1 MSKAIIQA
9 CPVGC
14 HGTLDATDIILPEG
28 GLRRCSVCG
37 QLVSSCSKARY
48 DATMQDFNSNEG
60 TMPTGKSAA
69 RHRQRIGS
77 ILEEAIDFSN
87 NDKLELA
94 LLDIGCSSGSV
105 LKIADDIGIA
115 DVRGVEPAPKA
126 AATAQRLG
134 YEVFSGYL
142 DAAEYADNQFDIITM
157 FEVIEHLPHTEA
169 MAKEVHRILAD
180 GGLWLIG
187 TANAQSWTA
196 NHLREQWE
204 YYSIAQNGGHI
215 SFFNPNSMKAMA
227 QRYGFSVA
235 YMHTKRVLYHPPA
248 QRGLWGKLKNECM
261 AIPARIT
268 GKGHD
273 MLVALRKTA

>member
-1 MSKAIIQA
+1 MNKAIIQA

-28 GLRRCSVCG
+28 ALRRCSVCG
-37 QLVSSCSKARY
+37 QLVSSCSQARY
-48 DATMQDFNSNEG
+48 DTTMQDFNSDEG
-60 TMPTGKSAA
+60 TMPTGKSAG
-69 RHRQRIGS
+69 RHYQRIGN

-87 NDKLELA
+87 HDKLELS

-105 LKIADDIGIA
+105 LKIAEGIGIA

-126 AATAQRLG
+126 AATAQSLG
-134 YEVFSGYL
+134 YDVFSGYL
-142 DAAEYADNQFDIITM
+142 DEAQYADNQFDLITM
-157 FEVIEHLPHTEA
+157 FEVIEHLPDTKP
-169 MAKEVHRILAD
+169 MAEEVHRVLRE

-196 NHLREQWE
+196 NHLRERWE

-215 SFFNPNSMKAMA
+215 SFFNPNSIKAMA
-227 QRYGFSVA
+227 QRYGFTVA
-235 YMHTKRVLYHPPA
+235 YTHTKRVLYHPPA
-248 QRGLWGKLKNECM
+248 TRGVWGKVKNECM

-273 MLVALRKTA
+273 MLVALRKVA